1 MREFKEKL
9 RNNRW
14 PLFFAIL
21 IISVLAI
28 RYYSNI
34 RERNELAVKAG
45 NWDKL
50 MLVMKQIDENYVDSI
65 KTSTVSEYQYLL
77 KAPVKAEEDNGKSDF
92 SGERMTC
99 ISLETYYKAAGKNI
113 EASFYGVTSDSAYFE
128 NSQEF
133 ANADGAYF
141 SEGLMKKL
149 GLKVG
154 DEVKFINP
162 YNEKEYKVRVA
173 GSYNYTAGL
182 AVFMDQAKL
191 NSMLSYDKNFF
202 NGYLSNEELTF
213 ADERYVAAVITP
225 EDLAKQAGSYTG
237 QFLQRHLE

>member
-65 KTSTVSEYQYLL
+65 KYDEITETSRNTNILNRSPLSTTPFIPAIIRQN
-77 KAPVKAEEDNGKSDF
+77 KA
-92 SGERMTC
+92 
-99 ISLETYYKAAGKNI
+99 
-113 EASFYGVTSDSAYFE
+113 
-128 NSQEF
+128 
-133 ANADGAYF
+133 
-141 SEGLMKKL
+141 
-149 GLKVG
+149 
-154 DEVKFINP
+154 
-162 YNEKEYKVRVA
+162 
-173 GSYNYTAGL
+173 
-182 AVFMDQAKL
+182 
-191 NSMLSYDKNFF
+191 
-202 NGYLSNEELTF
+202 
-213 ADERYVAAVITP
+213 
-225 EDLAKQAGSYTG
+225 
-237 QFLQRHLE
+237 